1 MQENIDLIR
10 KFYSAFGQADA
21 EGMLSCYHP
30 SLKFRDPAFGDLN
43 AEGAGN
49 MWKMLLARGS
59 NPEIT
64 FHSEWADEKKG
75 GVNWEAKY
83 EFGPQ
88 KRKVHNK
95 ITAKFQFEDGL
106 IIDHDDHFSFWKW
119 SAMALGTPGLLLG
132 WTPLIQNKVRKRVLG
147 LLKDFKEK
155 Q

>member
-1 MQENIDLIR
+1 MQENKALIA
-10 KFYSAFGQADA
+10 KFYTSFAKGDA
-21 EGMLSCYHP
+21 ESMLSCYHRN
-30 SLKFRDPAFGDLN
+30 LNFHDPAFGNLN
-43 AEGAGN
+43 AEDAGN

-59 NPEIT
+59 HPEIT
-64 FHSEWADEKKG
+64 FHNVWADEKKG
-75 GVNWEAKY
+75 GANWEAKY

-95 ITAKFQFEDGL
+95 IVAKFQFQDGL

-119 SAMALGTPGLLLG
+119 SRMALGTPGLLLG
-132 WTPLIQNKVRKRVLG
+132 WTPIIQNKVRKRVHG

>member
-1 MQENIDLIR
+1 MQANKELIAN
-10 KFYSAFGQADA
+10 FYTSFAKGDA

-30 SLKFRDPAFGDLN
+30 NLTFRDPAFGDLN
-43 AEGAGN
+43 AEDACS

-64 FHSEWADEKKG
+64 FHGEWADEKKG

-95 ITAKFQFEDGL
+95 ITAKFQFQDGL
-106 IIDHDDHFSFWKW
+106 IIDHDDYFDFWKW
-119 SAMALGTPGLLLG
+119 SRMALGTPGVLLG
-132 WTPLIQNKVRKRVLG
+132 WSPVIKNKVRKTVLK
-147 LLKDFKEK
+147 LLSDFKAK